1 MKFSFTIEDGH
12 LKKYNAPSLDC
23 DAVATVPEGVSAI
36 DASAFYYIR
45 GLDRVELPES
55 VREIGEEAFYMCEGM
70 RSFGMPS
77 RLECLGARAF
87 AHCHSLE
94 SIVIPE
100 GVGEIYENTFYRCE
114 RLGEVYLPRSLTDVQ
129 PGAFYGCYLLT
140 RVYYAGTKA
149 EWEHVRAGALIE
161 KDVICLGYDESERRE
176 LDPDNYTVEDGVL
189 IGYCGEEATV
199 FLPEGVH
206 TVGSGSFNGLYR
218 LFTPMHRLVL
228 HEGVTRV
235 EAGALCQEDHLSEI
249 VIPKSLC
256 EIPEG
261 AISPAKRPIR
271 VIYRGTRAEWEAVKD
286 DMHVGPIA
294 SVTCVDGEYP
304 L

>member
-12 LKKYNAPSLDC
+12 LKKYNAPILGC
-23 DAVATVPEGVSAI
+23 DSVATVPEGVSAI

-55 VREIGEEAFYMCEGM
+55 VQAIGEEAFYMCEGL

-77 RLECLGARAF
+77 RLTSLGARAF

-100 GVGEIYENTFYRCE
+100 GVETIPENAFYQCE
-114 RLGEVYLPRSLTDVQ
+114 RLEEVYLPRSLTDVQ

-161 KDVICLGYDESERRE
+161 KDVICLGYDERERERI
-176 LDPDNYTVEDGVL
+176 DPDNYTVEDGVL

-218 LFTPMHRLVL
+218 PFVPMRRLVL

-235 EAGALCQEDHLSEI
+235 EPQALCQEDHLSEI

-256 EIPEG
+256 EIPE
-261 AISPAKRPIR
+261 AAFCPAPPKLH
-271 VIYRGTRAEWEAVKD
+271 VIYRGTRAEWAAVRA
-286 DMHVGPIA
+286 DMQIPNLAGV
-294 SVTCVDGEYP
+294 SCTDGEV

>member
-1 MKFSFTIEDGH
+1 MEFSFTIEDGH
-12 LKKYNAPSLDC
+12 LKRYNAPILGC
-23 DAVATVPEGVSAI
+23 DRVATVPEGVSAI

-55 VREIGEEAFYMCEGM
+55 VTAIGEEAFYMCEGM

-77 RLECLGARAF
+77 RLEVLGARAF
-87 AHCHSLE
+87 AHCLSLE

-100 GVGEIYENTFYRCE
+100 GVREIHESTFYRCE
-114 RLGEVYLPRSLTDVQ
+114 RLEEVYLPRSLTCVQ
-129 PGAFYGCYLLT
+129 PGAFSGCYLLT
-140 RVYYAGTKA
+140 RVYYAGTRA
-149 EWEHVRAGALIE
+149 EWERVRPGELYN
-161 KDVICLGYDESERRE
+161 KDIVCLGYDEQDRE
-176 LDPDNYTVEDGVL
+176 ALSPDNYTVEDGVL

-206 TVGSGSFNGLYR
+206 TVAAESFNGLYR
-218 LFTPMHRLVL
+218 PFTPMHRLVL
-228 HEGVTRV
+228 HEGVTRI
-235 EAGALCQEDHLSEI
+235 EPQALLYEEHLSEI

-261 AISPAKRPIR
+261 AISPAARPIR
-271 VIYRGTRAEWEAVKD
+271 VIYRGTRAEWEAVRDK
-286 DMHVGPIA
+286 MHVGSIA
-294 SVTCVDGEYP
+294 SVRCADGEYP